1 MSPHRVGLAVACLVG
16 FTLAAHAEEPARP
29 NAGARIGSLG
39 GTVSVRGAGQP
50 QWRPA
55 AAERQLAPGDDLWTQ
70 PGAQAKLE
78 LGHAA
83 VALQEK
89 TQVQVG
95 TLSGTDTEFRIVQGA
110 LELSVPAL
118 GRGESY
124 QIQTPRGVMRV
135 MQAGRFVVEAGSG
148 ELPTKVTALA
158 GTAQLVG
165 TESGLIVSTGQTGV
179 VTGVDG
185 GLSYAVQLATAP
197 EAPAQTAA
205 ASAEPPPAAEP
216 IAAEPVADKPPPVVE
231 PAPGEAPAVE
241 N

>member
-1 MSPHRVGLAVACLVG
+1 
-16 FTLAAHAEEPARP
+16 
-29 NAGARIGSLG
+29 
-39 GTVSVRGAGQP
+39 VSVRSAGQP

-78 LGHAA
+78 LGSAA

-95 TLSGTDTEFRIVQGA
+95 ALSANDTELRIVQGA
-110 LELSVPAL
+110 LEVAVPAI

-135 MQAGRFVVEAGSG
+135 MQAGRFIVEAGSG
-148 ELPTKVTALA
+148 EEPTKVTALA

-165 TESGLIVSTGQTGV
+165 TESGLIVTTGQTGLI
-179 VTGVDG
+179 TGVDG
-185 GLSYAVQLATAP
+185 GLSYAVQFAAGAP

-205 ASAEPPPAAEP
+205 AAPAAP
-216 IAAEPVADKPPPVVE
+216 PAAEPVADKPPPVVE
-231 PAPGEAPAVE
+231 PSAPGEAPAVE
-241 N
+241 Q